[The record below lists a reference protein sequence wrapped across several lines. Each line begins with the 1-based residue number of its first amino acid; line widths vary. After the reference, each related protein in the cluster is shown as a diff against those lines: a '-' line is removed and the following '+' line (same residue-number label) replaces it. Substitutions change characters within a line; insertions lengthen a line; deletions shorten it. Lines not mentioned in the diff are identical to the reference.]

1 MEQGTRD
8 RGIDGISSCDADL
21 LAIPL
26 SLSKRVF
33 LIVIGS
39 IALVLG
45 SIGVIV
51 PLLPTTPFLLVASW
65 CYLRS
70 SEKLYRW
77 LLTRK
82 FFRRHINKI
91 IENKGLTLR
100 SKAMILGA
108 VWAMLL
114 ILMIFVFENFTMR
127 LVAFSL
133 GTVKTLFFIFFL
145 KTTEPK

>member
-1 MEQGTRD
+1 MEQGPRD
-8 RGIDGISSCDADL
+8 RSIDGINSCDADL

-26 SLSKRVF
+26 TLTKRVF

-70 SEKLYRW
+70 SERLYRW

-91 IENKGLTLR
+91 IEDKGLTLR

-114 ILMIFVFENFTMR
+114 ILIIFVFDSLTMR
-127 LVAFSL
+127 FVAFAL
-133 GTVKTLFFIFFL
+133 GTVKTLFFIFIL
-145 KTTEPK
+145 KTTDR